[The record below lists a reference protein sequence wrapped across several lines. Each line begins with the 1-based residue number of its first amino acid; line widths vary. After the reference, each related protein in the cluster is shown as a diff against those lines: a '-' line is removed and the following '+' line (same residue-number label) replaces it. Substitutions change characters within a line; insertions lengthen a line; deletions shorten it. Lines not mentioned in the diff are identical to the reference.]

1 MQYGEADSSMQKSPS
16 SSGFG
21 AMLSVDETTNGLLAG
36 WRIRE
41 AEKTQGGIP
50 TLLQTAVMIR
60 RTSDDPFYVNVKIDV
75 QVSGISFQTAGR
87 AVERVVI
94 DPRVPGIGDLGI
106 DTTHLAS
113 TNLDLYQLISD
124 TVTQPVFPD
133 PEQVRVTEREDIE
146 ERAAVEAKLDNAS
159 TETVLTPNNQPCFYV
174 QLWNSDSLR
183 PRRTPENMRLDVPE
197 FKNLLSEKWPHQ
209 PNSDLLAKYFSWLD
223 LNQVSCRLQ
232 PIFEEKY

>member
-1 MQYGEADSSMQKSPS
+1 MGFAKSGRKAVKKSGGRASSKRRVSKKTGSSYVSGDVKLLKAKVSRMEA
-16 SSGFG
+16 
-21 AMLSVDETTNGLLAG
+21 AM
-36 WRIRE
+36 RKE
-41 AEKTQGGIP
+41 AQSI
-50 TLLQTAVMIR
+50 
-60 RTSDDPFYVNVKIDV
+60 VNVKIDV
-75 QVSGISFQTAGR
+75 QVSGISFQTARR

-113 TNLDLYQLISD
+113 TNLDLYQLISN

-146 ERAAVEAKLDNAS
+146 ERAAVEAKLDSAS
-159 TETVLTPNNQPCFYV
+159 TETVLPPNNQPCFYV

-232 PIFEEKY
+232 LIFEEKY